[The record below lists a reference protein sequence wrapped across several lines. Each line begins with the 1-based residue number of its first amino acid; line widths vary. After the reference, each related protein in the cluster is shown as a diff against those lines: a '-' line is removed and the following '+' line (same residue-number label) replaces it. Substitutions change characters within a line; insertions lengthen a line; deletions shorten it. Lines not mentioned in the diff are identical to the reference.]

1 MPETSRSS
9 LLVEASGGRAAQS
22 GQQIEEV
29 GADSPVDILPSGPSR
44 LPRRRQETIDEA
56 ENIACFATARRNS
69 RSTEPEHIFAHSR
82 WYASCPRY
90 DHRKVRQGRNK
101 SMSLPST
108 STLADEI
115 AERATQL
122 RENLQGKD
130 SDTTIL
136 SDIREIRRRLSVLEQ
151 DMQDDP
157 TPRGDAC

>member
-1 MPETSRSS
+1 
-9 LLVEASGGRAAQS
+9 
-22 GQQIEEV
+22 
-29 GADSPVDILPSGPSR
+29 
-44 LPRRRQETIDEA
+44 
-56 ENIACFATARRNS
+56 
-69 RSTEPEHIFAHSR
+69 
-82 WYASCPRY
+82 
-90 DHRKVRQGRNK
+90 
-101 SMSLPST
+101 MSLPST

-130 SDTTIL
+130 SDATIL